1 MFVGIRT
8 AWRRLP
14 SNARGCIWMVLSA
27 AAFAVHDASAKQLGQ
42 HFSVYQ
48 ITFMRFSLALLM
60 FLPVV
65 AIMGWHT
72 IGTKRRWVQGSRATV
87 TVIAQVLAYFA
98 LSNMLLADVT
108 AINYTRPLF
117 LTVLAVIL
125 LSEKANWRRWAATLV
140 GFGGMLLMVQPG
152 AGGSFIGWAPLAAIT
167 SSLLFATLG
176 VVVRRYAESEHP
188 NAWMFYYMLA
198 GVILSAPG
206 TYLTWQTPSWFEL
219 QVALLLAAIAIFAQ
233 AFFILAFTVGE
244 ASAVGPMDYT
254 RLVWATMFG
263 WFLFNELPA
272 ATTWAGA
279 AIIVC
284 ASYYVASHEARTK
297 RR

>member
-1 MFVGIRT
+1 M
-8 AWRRLP
+8 L
-14 SNARGCIWMVLSA
+14 LSA

-42 HFSVYQ
+42 NFSVYQ
-48 ITFMRFSLALLM
+48 ITFMRFTLALAM
-60 FLPVV
+60 FLPVIAV
-65 AIMGWHT
+65 MGWRT
-72 IGTKRRWVQGSRATV
+72 IATTRPWVQGSRAAV
-87 TVIAQVLAYFA
+87 TVLAQILAYFA

-125 LSEKANWRRWAATLV
+125 LAEKASWRRWAATIV

-152 AGGSFIGWAPLAAIT
+152 AGGGFIGWAPLAAIT
-167 SSLLFATLG
+167 SSLLFASLG

-188 NAWMFYYMLA
+188 NAWMFYYMVA
-198 GVILSAPG
+198 GIVLSAPG
-206 TYLTWQTPSWFEL
+206 TYLTWQSPTWFEL

-263 WFLFNELPA
+263 WFLFSESPA
-272 ATTWAGA
+272 LTTWIGV
-279 AIIVC
+279 AIIVA